1 MFFSCKVSRRIRL
14 FITRKNNYASCQ
26 NENTNPPQRATN
38 SSNEARHECST
49 GILPVGQPGVS
60 PGESL
65 FGRRDARRP
74 HSRDGSAAA
83 AGSMIY
89 LDYNAT
95 TPLCDEAR
103 EAMLLYLDRHFGNPS
118 SVHAAG
124 REARAAIDGA
134 RDKLAALLRV
144 EPHELIFTSGGTES
158 CNLAVLG
165 LARCPSSRGGHVIS
179 NKAEHHAV
187 LNALEYLEKRK
198 NFEVTWLNVSRDG
211 IVDLDQLASS
221 IRSDTRLVSIMTA
234 NNETGVIQPM
244 REISQ
249 ICRDRGVLLHSDMVQ
264 AFGKTDVDVSLV
276 DVASFAAHK
285 FYGPKGTG
293 FLCLRAGLPIQP
305 IMFGGAHENQRRP
318 GTENVAGIAGMAAA
332 AEWILRDRETEQE
345 RRAGLRDQL
354 WRGIA
359 DVFPDAQQNGDPTHR
374 LANTLNASFIGVDSE
389 TMLMA
394 LDLEGICASS
404 GSACMVGSVRAS
416 HVLLAMGLPMERARS
431 AIRLSLGEW
440 TTAEEI
446 ADAGDALDRIAK
458 RTKDA
463 REYALA

>member
-1 MFFSCKVSRRIRL
+1 
-14 FITRKNNYASCQ
+14 
-26 NENTNPPQRATN
+26 
-38 SSNEARHECST
+38 
-49 GILPVGQPGVS
+49 
-60 PGESL
+60 
-65 FGRRDARRP
+65 
-74 HSRDGSAAA
+74 
-83 AGSMIY
+83 MIY

-95 TPLCDEAR
+95 TPLCDAAR
-103 EAMLLYLDRHFGNPS
+103 EEMLPYLGRYFGNPS
-118 SVHAAG
+118 SIHAAG
-124 REARAAIDGA
+124 REARAAIDNA
-134 RDKLAALLRV
+134 RDKLGALLRAKPG
-144 EPHELIFTSGGTES
+144 EIIFTGGATES

-165 LARCPSSRGGHVIS
+165 LARSSSSRGGHIIS

-187 LNALEYLEKRK
+187 LHPLEHLEQHEG
-198 NFEVTWLNVSRDG
+198 FEVTWLNVSESG
-211 IVDLDQLASS
+211 MVDLDQLADS
-221 IRSDTRLVSIMTA
+221 IRPDTRLVSIMTA

-249 ICRDRGVLLHSDMVQ
+249 ICRDRDLLLHSDMVQ
-264 AFGKTDVDVSLV
+264 AFGKTDVDISLV

-345 RRAGLRDQL
+345 RRAQLRDQL
-354 WRGIA
+354 WRSIV

-374 LANTLNASFIGVDSE
+374 LANTLNASFVGVDSE

-431 AIRLSLGEW
+431 AIRLSLGKW
-440 TTAEEI
+440 TTAKEI